1 MITHTSHDHIYEPA
15 MAATK
20 SLRQRPQWHVTYLPT
35 VWPEKSGLKTSF
47 SKENSEHLPRGIDC
61 LWGNFCP
68 GLVIRD
74 FCCCNDISRPVYVW
88 LLQLSYS
95 CGHTLADLRTVP
107 GAPLSFSL
115 RWVCF

>member
-1 MITHTSHDHIYEPA
+1 MSSRTPSHAHLP
-15 MAATK
+15 
-20 SLRQRPQWHVTYLPT
+20 RPPLHCPHPT
-35 VWPEKSGLKTSF
+35 PSAWLYWGSF
-47 SKENSEHLPRGIDC
+47 SQHLPRGIDC

-88 LLQLSYS
+88 LLQLLYS

-107 GAPLSFSL
+107 GAPLTFSL